1 LRRSLVLAEDIAE
14 FDTSLAPV
22 PSPARSAEPPK
33 AGGYSKVWWV
43 ATILL
48 ISMGALFVTCQL
60 LMGMYP
66 QLAPV
71 RAFAEAALVGALA
84 DWFAVTALFRHPLG
98 VPIPHT
104 AIIPR
109 NKSRIGRSL
118 GLFVQRNFLTEKALE
133 GESLNITGA
142 IARWLETPANRKTIT
157 NRIATLL
164 PKIISSLEER
174 EVKAFVDNQVE
185 EFIRRVD
192 FAKTG
197 AKLFRTLTANEM
209 HEVMLDEMVE
219 NARGFFRSNK
229 EWFRRELRDA
239 SPWFVPDFV
248 DKRIFNAIVD
258 KTEDTF
264 SKALADKNH
273 ELRRRLH
280 GSVLI
285 FIEKLETAEE
295 FRVKGEKLKET
306 LLSSEVFRGYISSLR
321 DSFLQSIK
329 SDAQS
334 DTSLLVATIDRILA
348 NFVSTM
354 KASPALQH
362 RMDSFMRGVLR
373 AAFGEQSSHVADLI
387 ARTIE
392 GWDTKTL
399 VSKLEE
405 QVGNDLQYIRI
416 NGTIVGGL
424 VGLLLYAVERLL

>member
-22 PSPARSAEPPK
+22 PAPPRSQETPR

-48 ISMGALFVTCQL
+48 ISMGALFVTCQ
-60 LMGMYP
+60 
-66 QLAPV
+66 
-71 RAFAEAALVGALA
+71 LA

-142 IARWLETPANRKTIT
+142 IARWLETPANRQTIT

-229 EWFRRELRDA
+229 EWFRRELREA

-258 KTEDTF
+258 KTEDTL

-285 FIEKLETAEE
+285 FIEKLETSEE
-295 FRVKGEKLKET
+295 FRVKGEKLKEA

-321 DSFLQSIK
+321 DTFLQSIK

-334 DTSLLVATIDRILA
+334 DSSLLVATIDRILA

>member
-1 LRRSLVLAEDIAE
+1 MLAEDIAE

-22 PSPARSAEPPK
+22 PSPYRPDETPK
-33 AGGYSKVWWV
+33 TGGYSKVWWV

-60 LMGMYP
+60 LMGTYP

-98 VPIPHT
+98 LPIPHT

-174 EVKAFVDNQVE
+174 EVKVFVDNQVE

-219 NARGFFRSNK
+219 HARGFFRSNK

-285 FIEKLETAEE
+285 FIEKLETSEE

-334 DTSLLVATIDRILA
+334 DASLLVATIDRILA
-348 NFVSTM
+348 NFVSTT

>member
-1 LRRSLVLAEDIAE
+1 MLAEDITE

-22 PSPARSAEPPK
+22 PSTPRPEDNPRSA
-33 AGGYSKVWWV
+33 GFSKVWWV

-60 LMGMYP
+60 LMGTYP
-66 QLAPV
+66 ELAPV

-157 NRIATLL
+157 SRIATLL

-209 HEVMLDEMVE
+209 HEVMLDEMVGH
-219 NARGFFRSNK
+219 AREFFRSNK

-285 FIEKLETAEE
+285 FIEKLETSEE

-306 LLSSEVFRGYISSLR
+306 LLASEVFRGYISSLR

-329 SDAQS
+329 SDSQS
-334 DTSLLVATIDRILA
+334 DASLLVATIDRILA

>member
-1 LRRSLVLAEDIAE
+1 MLAEDIAD
-14 FDTSLAPV
+14 FDKSIAPL
-22 PSPARSAEPPK
+22 PSQPRSDDIER

-43 ATILL
+43 ATTLL
-48 ISMGALFVTCQL
+48 FSMGVLFVVCQL
-60 LMGMYP
+60 LMETYP
-66 QLAPV
+66 ILAPV

-98 VPIPHT
+98 LPIPHT

-142 IARWLETPANRKTIT
+142 IARWLETPAHRKTIT

-164 PKIISSLEER
+164 PRIISSLEER
-174 EVKAFVDNQVE
+174 EVKSFVDDQVE
-185 EFIRRVD
+185 EFIRGVD
-192 FAKTG
+192 FAKSG

-219 NARGFFRSNK
+219 NARGFFRSNQ

-264 SKALADKNH
+264 SKALSDKNH

-285 FIEKLETAEE
+285 FIEKLETSEE
-295 FRVKGEKLKET
+295 FRLKGEKLKET
-306 LLSSEVFRGYISSLR
+306 LLSSEVFRGYVSSLR

-329 SDAQS
+329 NDAQS
-334 DTSLLVATIDRILA
+334 DTSLLVTTIDRILA

-424 VGLLLYAVERLL
+424 VGLLLYAIERLL

>member
-22 PSPARSAEPPK
+22 PAPPRSQETPR

-48 ISMGALFVTCQL
+48 ISMAALFVTCQL
-60 LMGMYP
+60 LMGTYP
-66 QLAPV
+66 GLAPV

-142 IARWLETPANRKTIT
+142 IARWLETPANRQTIT

-229 EWFRRELRDA
+229 EWFRRELREA

-258 KTEDTF
+258 KTEDTL

-285 FIEKLETAEE
+285 FIEKLETSEE

-321 DSFLQSIK
+321 DSFLHSIK

-334 DTSLLVATIDRILA
+334 DASLLVATIDRILA

>member
-1 LRRSLVLAEDIAE
+1 VLAEKIEGVSNSVAVTPNRVRPAAQA
-14 FDTSLAPV
+14 TS
-22 PSPARSAEPPK
+22 
-33 AGGYSKVWWV
+33 AGFSKVWWV
-43 ATILL
+43 ATALL
-48 ISMGALFVTCQL
+48 LTMAALFVACQL
-60 LMGMYP
+60 LLDVYP
-66 QLAPV
+66 KLAPV

-142 IARWLETPANRKTIT
+142 VARWLETPANRKTIT
-157 NRIATLL
+157 SRTTALL
-164 PKIISSLEER
+164 PKIIASLEE
-174 EVKAFVDNQVE
+174 EEAKAFVDVQVD
-185 EFIRRVD
+185 EFVRRID
-192 FAKTG
+192 FAQTG
-197 AKLFRTLTANEM
+197 AKLFRTLTANGM
-209 HEVMLDEMVE
+209 HEVLLDEIVE
-219 NARGFFRSNK
+219 HSRGFFRANK
-229 EWFRRELRDA
+229 EWFRRELREA

-264 SKALADKNH
+264 SKALADRNH

-285 FIEKLETAEE
+285 FIEKLETSEE
-295 FRVKGEKLKET
+295 FRVKGERLKET
-306 LLSSEVFRGYISSLR
+306 VLSSEVFRGYVSSLR
-321 DSFLQSIK
+321 DSFLQGIK
-329 SDAQS
+329 NDALS
-334 DTSLLVATIDRILA
+334 DTSLLAATIDRILA

-373 AAFGEQSSHVADLI
+373 SAFGEESSHVADLI

-424 VGLLLYAVERLL
+424 VGLVLYFVGKIL

>member
-1 LRRSLVLAEDIAE
+1 MLAEDIAE

-22 PSPARSAEPPK
+22 PSPSRSEEPPK
-33 AGGYSKVWWV
+33 TGGFSKVWWV

-60 LMGMYP
+60 LMGTYP
-66 QLAPV
+66 ALAPV

-142 IARWLETPANRKTIT
+142 IARWLETSANRKTIT

-174 EVKAFVDNQVE
+174 EVKAFVDDQVE

-192 FAKTG
+192 FAKSG

-209 HEVMLDEMVE
+209 HEVMLDEMVGH
-219 NARGFFRSNK
+219 AREFFRSNK

-285 FIEKLETAEE
+285 FIEKLETSEE

-321 DSFLQSIK
+321 DSFLHSIK

-334 DTSLLVATIDRILA
+334 DASLLVATIDRILA

>member
-1 LRRSLVLAEDIAE
+1 
-14 FDTSLAPV
+14 
-22 PSPARSAEPPK
+22 
-33 AGGYSKVWWV
+33 
-43 ATILL
+43 
-48 ISMGALFVTCQL
+48 
-60 LMGMYP
+60 
-66 QLAPV
+66 
-71 RAFAEAALVGALA
+71 
-84 DWFAVTALFRHPLG
+84 
-98 VPIPHT
+98 
-104 AIIPR
+104 
-109 NKSRIGRSL
+109 
-118 GLFVQRNFLTEKALE
+118 VQRNFLTEKALE

-142 IARWLETPANRKTIT
+142 IARWLDTPTNRRTIT

-174 EVKAFVDNQVE
+174 EVKSFIDDQVE
-185 EFIRRVD
+185 EFIRRID

-197 AKLFRTLTANEM
+197 AKVFRSLTANEM
-209 HEVMLDEMVE
+209 HDVMLDEMVGH
-219 NARGFFRSNK
+219 AREFFRSNK
-229 EWFRRELRDA
+229 EWFRRELREA
-239 SPWFVPDFV
+239 SPWFVPDFI
-248 DKRIFNAIVD
+248 DKRIFGAIVD

-264 SKALADKNH
+264 SKALSDKNH

-285 FIEKLETAEE
+285 FIEKLESSEE

-306 LLSSEVFRGYISSLR
+306 LLASDVFRGYISSLR
-321 DSFLQSIK
+321 DSFLQSVK

-334 DTSLLVATIDRILA
+334 DSSLIAATIDRILA
-348 NFVSTM
+348 NFVGTM

-362 RMDSFMRGVLR
+362 RMDTFMRGVLR

-424 VGLLLYAVERLL
+424 VGLLLYAIERLL

>member
-1 LRRSLVLAEDIAE
+1 VLAEDIAE
-14 FDTSLAPV
+14 FDKSVV
-22 PSPARSAEPPK
+22 PLSQSVPARESSS
-33 AGGYSKVWWV
+33 AGGYSRVWWV
-43 ATILL
+43 ATTLL
-48 ISMGALFVTCQL
+48 ISMAAIFVTCQL
-60 LMGMYP
+60 FMDDHPALV
-66 QLAPV
+66 PV

-109 NKSRIGRSL
+109 NKIRIGRSL

-142 IARWLETPANRKTIT
+142 IARWLETRSNRKTIT

-174 EVKAFVDNQVE
+174 EVKAFVDDQVE
-185 EFIRRVD
+185 ECIRRVD

-197 AKLFRTLTANEM
+197 AKVFRSLTANEM
-209 HEVMLDEMVE
+209 HEVMLDEMVGHTRE
-219 NARGFFRSNK
+219 FFRSNK
-229 EWFRRELRDA
+229 EWFRRELREA
-239 SPWFVPDFV
+239 SPWFVPDFI

-258 KTEDTF
+258 KTEDTL

-273 ELRRRLH
+273 ELRKRLH

-285 FIEKLETAEE
+285 FIEKLESSED

-306 LLSSEVFRGYISSLR
+306 LLASDVFRGYISSLR
-321 DSFLQSIK
+321 DSFLHSVK

-334 DTSLLVATIDRILA
+334 DSSLIAATIDRILA

-362 RMDSFMRGVLR
+362 RMDRFMRGVLR

-424 VGLLLYAVERLL
+424 VGLLLYAIERLL

>member
-1 LRRSLVLAEDIAE
+1 MA
-14 FDTSLAPV
+14 
-22 PSPARSAEPPK
+22 
-33 AGGYSKVWWV
+33 
-43 ATILL
+43 
-48 ISMGALFVTCQL
+48 ALFVTCQL
-60 LMGMYP
+60 LMGTYP
-66 QLAPV
+66 GLAPV

-142 IARWLETPANRKTIT
+142 IARWLETPANRQTIT

-229 EWFRRELRDA
+229 EWFRRELREA

-258 KTEDTF
+258 KTEDTL

-285 FIEKLETAEE
+285 FIEKLETSEE

-321 DSFLQSIK
+321 DSFLHSIK

-334 DTSLLVATIDRILA
+334 DASLLVATIDRILA

>member
-1 LRRSLVLAEDIAE
+1 MIAEDIAE
-14 FDTSLAPV
+14 FDESIRPLSV
-22 PSPARSAEPPK
+22 SARPDEPTA

-43 ATILL
+43 ATTLL
-48 ISMGALFVTCQL
+48 VCMAGLFVTCQL
-60 LMGMYP
+60 VMESYP

-109 NKSRIGRSL
+109 NKIRIGRSL

-142 IARWLETPANRKTIT
+142 IARWLEAPANRKTIT

-164 PKIISSLEER
+164 PRIISSLEER
-174 EVKAFVDNQVE
+174 EVKAFVDDQVE

-197 AKLFRTLTANEM
+197 AKLFRTLTAHEM
-209 HEVMLDEMVE
+209 HEVMLDEMVGH
-219 NARGFFRSNK
+219 AREFFRSNK
-229 EWFRRELRDA
+229 EWFRRELREA
-239 SPWFVPDFV
+239 SPWFVPDFI
-248 DKRIFNAIVD
+248 DKRIFSAIVD

-264 SKALADKNH
+264 SKALSDKNH

-285 FIEKLETAEE
+285 FIEKLESSEE

-306 LLSSEVFRGYISSLR
+306 LLASDVFRGYMSALR

-334 DTSLLVATIDRILA
+334 DSSLIVATIDRILA

>member
-1 LRRSLVLAEDIAE
+1 VLAEDITE

-22 PSPARSAEPPK
+22 PSTPRPEDNPRSA
-33 AGGYSKVWWV
+33 GFSKVWWV

-60 LMGMYP
+60 LMGTYP
-66 QLAPV
+66 ELAPV

-157 NRIATLL
+157 SRIATLL

-209 HEVMLDEMVE
+209 HEVMLDEMVGH
-219 NARGFFRSNK
+219 AREFFRSNK

-285 FIEKLETAEE
+285 FIEKLETSEE

-306 LLSSEVFRGYISSLR
+306 LLASEVFRGYISSLR

-329 SDAQS
+329 SDSQS
-334 DTSLLVATIDRILA
+334 DASLLVATIDRILA